1 MLGERRRGLGGRV
14 IAAITS
20 VLAGWVFGSTAWGQ
34 SASLAPGAR
43 VVMVILLA
51 LTGAGLVW
59 LVYGLLVLV
68 RHLFRK
74 LAGRP

>member
-1 MLGERRRGLGGRV
+1 MLGEGRRGLGGRV

-34 SASLAPGAR
+34 FASLAPGAR
-43 VVMVILLA
+43 VVMTILLA
-51 LTGAGLVW
+51 LTGAGMVW
-59 LVYGLLVLV
+59 LVYGLFVLV
-68 RHLFRK
+68 RYLLRK